1 MTIHITEFLANPET
15 TSQIAFEQE
24 FARRALELSPTITAP
39 LAIAQPQLRKA
50 SGVRSLVSHWFSTE
64 FRAKLRKLAPWL
76 VSGGILGL
84 NLVLHAPTFVVGSLI
99 AGLTVQ
105 VVKTIIRSNEQC
117 QRLWKWLLKK
127 ANLSEKKLPW
137 LTAGFAG
144 GAWMSAALP
153 SQAAFFV
160 QAEQY
165 LQQILAVGAASGAT
179 ALVPLLF
186 GVLRVIF
193 VIYIG
198 VALVRV
204 VNGFRNDEDWSTA
217 ARIPLIVVLCVVI
230 GDALSTLIVQ
240 GANGGGGAVAP

>member
-1 MTIHITEFLANPET
+1 MTTDMTELLTKSETLAQT
-15 TSQIAFEQE
+15 AFEQE
-24 FARRALELSPTITAP
+24 FTRCALKLSPTIAAP
-39 LAIAQPQLRKA
+39 LAIAQPQPKRAL
-50 SGVRSLVSHWFSTE
+50 SIRSLLSRWFSTE
-64 FRAKLRKLAPWL
+64 FHAKLRKLAPWL
-76 VSGGILGL
+76 ISGGILGL

-105 VVKTIIRSNEQC
+105 VIKTIICSNEHC

-127 ANLSEKKLPW
+127 ANLSEKKMPW

-198 VALVRV
+198 IALVRV

-240 GANGGGGAVAP
+240 GANGGGGAP